1 MNRTIAFPSLV
12 VFAAMTSVGVL
23 SCSAETVAEIDAP
36 ESIAVESAEF
46 TDGASILAQFTC
58 AGEDVSP
65 SLSWTAGPEGT
76 ESFALIVDDPDAPG
90 GNFVHWVY
98 YDIPPDTTE
107 LPARVPRVARPE
119 AGGVQGRN
127 GFRSL
132 GYRGPCPPSGTHRYF
147 FTVLALDTPIGLAP
161 GATKNEVLEAA
172 EGHILA
178 KGSIMGRFTSQ

>member
-1 MNRTIAFPSLV
+1 MSRTTTLSPLLLIIAISS
-12 VFAAMTSVGVL
+12 MTVL

-46 TDGASILAQFTC
+46 TDGAAILAQFTC

-65 SLSWTAGPEGT
+65 SLSWSAGPEGT
-76 ESFALIVDDPDAPG
+76 ESYALIVDDPDAPG
-90 GNFVHWVY
+90 GSFVHWVY
-98 YDIPPDTTE
+98 YDIAPGTTE

-119 AGGVQGRN
+119 AGGVQGTN

-147 FTVLALDTPIGLAP
+147 FTVLALDTRIGLGP

-178 KGSIMGRFTSQ
+178 KGSIMVRFTSQ